1 MSPFE
6 AKEAIVKSAGS
17 DFDPKVVEALAVCFR
32 QGYVDVPEVLG

>member
-17 DFDPKVVEALAVCFR
+17 DFDPKVVEAFANSFR
-32 QGYVDVPEVLG
+32 LGQLEVPEVLV